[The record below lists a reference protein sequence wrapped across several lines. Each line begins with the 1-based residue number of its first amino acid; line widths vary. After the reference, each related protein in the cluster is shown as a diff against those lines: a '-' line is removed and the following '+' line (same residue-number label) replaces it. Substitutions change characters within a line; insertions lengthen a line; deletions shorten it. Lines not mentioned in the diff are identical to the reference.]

1 VVFYA
6 HYDGQP
12 VTPSQWS
19 SEPFSPVMRSG
30 PLTADAKT
38 IDWQHAKPPYD
49 PEWRLFGRAAADDK
63 ASIVAFLSAFDALRA
78 LHRAL
83 SVNIAV
89 VWEGEEEAG
98 SPHITEI
105 LKDHASQLRGD
116 LWLIGDAPVHQ
127 SRTPTLYFGARG
139 ALDLE
144 MTVYGPLH
152 PLHDGH
158 YGNWA
163 PNPAVMAAGL
173 ITSLRDDN
181 GRILI
186 PGFYDD
192 VRPLTEAEKEAITKL
207 PPIEDAL
214 RREFGLGRTEGEDG
228 LTMSTMRPA
237 INIRGI
243 SSGAVGGDATTTIP
257 AEARVSVDIRLVP
270 DETPQHVRD
279 RMEAYLKSLGWT
291 IVSRDPDLTTR
302 LTHAKIVKLNWG
314 QGFPALRSDMTT
326 SEARAVISAAEDAAG
341 GHVALLPMMGG
352 SVPIYLFHEILGVPV
367 IGLPIVNHDDSQHAA
382 NENIRLK
389 NLWDGIDTYAAM
401 MTELNW

>member
-1 VVFYA
+1 
-6 HYDGQP
+6 
-12 VTPSQWS
+12 
-19 SEPFSPVMRSG
+19 
-30 PLTADAKT
+30 
-38 IDWQHAKPPYD
+38 
-49 PEWRLFGRAAADDK
+49 
-63 ASIVAFLSAFDALRA
+63 
-78 LHRAL
+78 
-83 SVNIAV
+83 
-89 VWEGEEEAG
+89 
-98 SPHITEI
+98 
-105 LKDHASQLRGD
+105 
-116 LWLIGDAPVHQ
+116 
-127 SRTPTLYFGARG
+127 
-139 ALDLE
+139 
-144 MTVYGPLH
+144 
-152 PLHDGH
+152 
-158 YGNWA
+158 
-163 PNPAVMAAGL
+163 MAAGL
-173 ITSLRDDN
+173 ITSLRDDK

-192 VRPLTEAEKEAITKL
+192 VRPLAGAEKEAIMKL
-207 PPIEDAL
+207 PPVEDTL
-214 RREFGLGRTEGEDG
+214 KREFGLGRTEGEDG
-228 LTMSTMRPA
+228 LTTSTMRPA
-237 INIRGI
+237 INIRGV
-243 SSGAVGGDATTTIP
+243 SSGAVGADATTTIP
-257 AEARVSVDIRLVP
+257 AEARVSIDIRLVP